1 MYACSKEEEVRL
13 RESHS
18 QRVVELGSWD
28 SRPCGVLGLQASSF
42 GQLFTHSA
50 AKDSCKMQS
59 EPGPVVGTGC

>member
-28 SRPCGVLGLQASSF
+28 SRPCFPHLPQKGLFLWTALYSF
-42 GQLFTHSA
+42 IYQGRVQNA
-50 AKDSCKMQS
+50 
-59 EPGPVVGTGC
+59 V